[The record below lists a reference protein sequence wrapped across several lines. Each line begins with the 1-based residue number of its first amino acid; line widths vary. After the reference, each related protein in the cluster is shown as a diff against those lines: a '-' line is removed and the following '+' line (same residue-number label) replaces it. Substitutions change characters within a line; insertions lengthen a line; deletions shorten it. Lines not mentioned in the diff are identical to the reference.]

1 LFAKINK
8 TKGNILI
15 KQLGLFTLSLISII
29 AVYIFLLG
37 ENKTIEIIKD
47 DYLYLISLIP
57 MGFIYLYFRLKLKDY
72 ELIDFNKNANLSF
85 RTSIVIFLVFEVI
98 DYIQEDGLIGMISQ
112 WFFYWVMGL
121 IALFLIE
128 IINYLKN
135 YVLIKKA
142 IK

>member
-1 LFAKINK
+1 LFARINK

-57 MGFIYLYFRLKLKDY
+57 MGFVYLYFRLKLKDY
-72 ELIDFNKNANLSF
+72 ELIDFNKNTNLSF

-98 DYIQEDGLIGMISQ
+98 DYIQEDGFIGMISQ

-128 IINYLKN
+128 NINYLKN

>member
-15 KQLGLFTLSLISII
+15 KQLGLFTLTLISII
-29 AVYIFLLG
+29 VIYIFLLG

-47 DYLYLISLIP
+47 DYLYLLSLIP
-57 MGFIYLYFRLKLKDY
+57 MGLIYLYFRFKLKDY

-98 DYIQEDGLIGMISQ
+98 DYIQEDGFIGMISQ

>member
-8 TKGNILI
+8 KKEKILI
-15 KQLGLFTLSLISII
+15 KQLTLFSVSLIFII

-37 ENKTIEIIKD
+37 ENKTIDIVKD
-47 DYLYLISLIP
+47 DYLYLLSLIP
-57 MGFIYLYFRLKLKDY
+57 MGLIYLYFKLKLKDY
-72 ELIDFNKNANLSF
+72 ELIDFNKNANFSF
-85 RTSIVIFLVFEVI
+85 KTTVILFLIFQMV
-98 DYIQEDGLIGMISQ
+98 DYIQEDGFIGMISQ
-112 WFFYWVMGL
+112 WFFYWVMSVV
-121 IALFLIE
+121 ALFLME

>member
-1 LFAKINK
+1 LFARINK